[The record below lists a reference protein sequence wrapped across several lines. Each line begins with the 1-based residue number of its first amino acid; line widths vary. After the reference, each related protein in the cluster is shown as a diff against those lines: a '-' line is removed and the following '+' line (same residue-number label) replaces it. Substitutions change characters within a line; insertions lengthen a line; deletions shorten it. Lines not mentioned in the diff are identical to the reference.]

1 MIDRMKAD
9 FPIQYLC
16 RRFVVSESGYHA
28 WRSRP
33 LSATAQ
39 WRAMLHAKV
48 LGLFTC
54 SLDTKGH
61 RKIAADLRID
71 HGFPVNPK
79 SVLKAMKAMRLMPL
93 ATGAAFERAAAR
105 SRATA
110 DPEDL
115 VDRHFSDALEPGTV
129 LVGDITYVRTDEGWL
144 YVATVIDLTSRAV
157 IGSASG
163 ARQTAEL
170 VVTALRRAIQ
180 SGHVKEN
187 AIFHSDHGAQYRSK
201 RFARFCRKNS
211 IRRSMGKNFQC
222 WDNAVAESFFS
233 KLKQE
238 RLRWQRFASRAQ
250 AAHAVADYI
259 RYFNTARRHQG
270 LDYAT
275 PAEKL
280 TALTAA

>member
-1 MIDRMKAD
+1 MKAD
-9 FPIQYLC
+9 FSIQYLC
-16 RRFVVSESGYHA
+16 RKFGVSESGYHA
-28 WRSRP
+28 WKTRP

-39 WRAMLHAKV
+39 RRAVLHAKV
-48 LGLFTC
+48 LGLFVR
-54 SLDTKGH
+54 SLYTVGH

-71 HGFPVNPK
+71 HGLPVNPK
-79 SVLKAMKAMRLMPL
+79 SVLKAMKAMKLMPR
-93 ATGAAFERAAAR
+93 ATEAAFERAAAR
-105 SRATA
+105 ARASA

-115 VDRHFSDALEPGTV
+115 VDRHFSDVLEPGMV

-144 YVATVIDLTSRAV
+144 YVATVIDLASRSV
-157 IGSASG
+157 IGWASG

-170 VVTALRRAIQ
+170 VVTALRRALR

-187 AIFHSDHGAQYRSK
+187 AIFHSDHGTQYRSK
-201 RFARFCRKNS
+201 RFARFCRKHS

-238 RLRWQRFASRAQ
+238 RLRWQRFTTQAQ
-250 AAHAVADYI
+250 ATNAVADYI
-259 RYFNTARRHQG
+259 QYFNTARRHQS

-280 TALTAA
+280 TELIAA